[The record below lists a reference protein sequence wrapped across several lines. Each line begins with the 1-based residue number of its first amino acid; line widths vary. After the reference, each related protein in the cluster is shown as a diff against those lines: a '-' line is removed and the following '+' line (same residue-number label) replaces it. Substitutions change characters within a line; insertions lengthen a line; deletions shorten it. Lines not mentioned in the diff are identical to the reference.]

1 LRGLFAARDHLRKE
15 KTAMFSKTATGLAL
29 AAACVLGIAIAQPAQ
44 AQPAEVVTNG
54 PQTNPRDVQGW
65 SARQNVIQSQRYDR
79 MVATNP
85 AFRASRMKKECG
97 PITDPQLHAQC
108 IASFSQYEGAGTPQR
123 RY

>member
-1 LRGLFAARDHLRKE
+1 
-15 KTAMFSKTATGLAL
+15 MFGKTATGLAL
-29 AAACVLGIAIAQPAQ
+29 AAACVLGIAMAQPAQ
-44 AQPAEVVTNG
+44 AQAQPREVVTNG
-54 PQTNPRDVQGW
+54 PQTNPGDVQGW

-85 AFRASRMKKECG
+85 AFRAARMKKECG

-108 IASFSQYEGAGTPQR
+108 ISSFSQYEGAGTPQR

>member
-1 LRGLFAARDHLRKE
+1 
-15 KTAMFSKTATGLAL
+15 MFSKTATGLAL

-44 AQPAEVVTNG
+44 AQPPEVVTNG
-54 PQTNPRDVQGW
+54 PQTNPGDVQGW

-97 PITDPQLHAQC
+97 PINDPQLHAQC
-108 IASFSQYEGAGTPQR
+108 IASFRQYEGAGTPQR